1 MSEIKG
7 YRTLKQ
13 TEIDCINEIKVV
25 EEEIKDKITTFFN
38 FYYIQDADQR
48 MLALARTNIEQGFM
62 WLIKSIA
69 KPE

>member
-1 MSEIKG
+1 MSDIKG
-7 YRTLKQ
+7 YRTLSAN
-13 TEIDCINEIKVV
+13 EIDCINDIKNI
-25 EEEIKDKITTFFN
+25 EQEMKDKITAFFN
-38 FYYIQDADQR
+38 FYCIQDADQR